1 MRPLAGEVMFDLVWK
16 KDTNF
21 TFQAYSLANLSYLT
35 LMMTL
40 TEGTFGDLTETEGNF
55 VLRVQS
61 KS

>member
-1 MRPLAGEVMFDLVWK
+1 MELMFDLVWK

-21 TFQAYSLANLSYLT
+21 TFQTYSLTNLFYLT

-40 TEGTFGDLTETEGNF
+40 TEGIFGDWTETEGNF